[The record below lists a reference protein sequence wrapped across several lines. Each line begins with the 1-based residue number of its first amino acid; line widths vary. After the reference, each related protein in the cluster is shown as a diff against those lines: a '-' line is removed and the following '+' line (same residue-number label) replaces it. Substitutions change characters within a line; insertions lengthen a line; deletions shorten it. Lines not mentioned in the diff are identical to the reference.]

1 MKSNKNMISSL
12 FSLFAKEMEKFS
24 ETDLIDISS
33 GKATLKI
40 EIVKSKPTLQ
50 TTSHHEMDLS
60 NVKSVLDSFQS
71 REEVLEY
78 LNQNFK
84 TKKDLTSLAKIV
96 DAHVQKSDKIDQLKE
111 KIIESTIGFKLRSAA
126 IQNKSINEKPSNE
139 ANSVDAKNSAAD

>member
-1 MKSNKNMISSL
+1 MKSNKNIISCI
-12 FSLFAKEMEKFS
+12 FSLFAKEMEKLS
-24 ETDLIDISS
+24 EADLIDISS

-40 EIVKSKPTLQ
+40 EIAKNKSTIQ
-50 TTSHHEMDLS
+50 ATSPNEMDLS

-71 REEVLEY
+71 REEVLKY

-84 TKKDLTSLAKIV
+84 IKKDLISLAKMV

-126 IQNKSINEKPSNE
+126 IQNKSINKKPSN
-139 ANSVDAKNSAAD
+139 K